1 MANVTH
7 QRKGA
12 DMIDNEP
19 EPHAHD
25 PRYLTLLQWT
35 ALKRSIIRGIHVER
49 GRMLRSVAIAVVAA
63 LRHGWRC
70 LRERQ
75 QARDQLRSMSDYE
88 LRDIGVTRAGIDA
101 VIRHGNDDATQG
113 APQRSHQNWRAMMSK
128 AYWIVRVSVRDETR
142 YPEYL
147 AAAKPAFDKFG
158 ARFIV
163 RGGAFETMEGDAR
176 DRNVVVEFADR
187 ATATACYRSP
197 EYETA
202 RSIRQK
208 YAEADFIIIDGA

>member
-1 MANVTH
+1 
-7 QRKGA
+7 
-12 DMIDNEP
+12 MIDNER
-19 EPHAHD
+19 ESHAHD
-25 PRYLTLLQWT
+25 ARYLTPLQWT
-35 ALKRSIIRGIHVER
+35 ALRRSIVRSIHVER
-49 GRMLRSVAIAVVAA
+49 GRMLRSVAMAAVAA
-63 LRHGWRC
+63 LRDSWRR

-75 QARDQLRSMSDYE
+75 QARNELRAMSDYE

-101 VIRHGNDDATQG
+101 VTRRDAVDANQG

-163 RGGAFETMEGDAR
+163 RGGAFETMEGAAR
-176 DRNVVVEFADR
+176 DRNVVVEFADL

-202 RSIRQK
+202 KAIRQK
-208 YAEADFIIIDGA
+208 YAEADFIIIDGV